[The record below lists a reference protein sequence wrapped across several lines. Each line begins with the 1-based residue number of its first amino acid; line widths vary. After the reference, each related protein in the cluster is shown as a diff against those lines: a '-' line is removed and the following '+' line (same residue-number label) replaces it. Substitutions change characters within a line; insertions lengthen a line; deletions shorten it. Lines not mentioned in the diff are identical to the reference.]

1 MNKMLMNEWMKIK
14 NSRLIYFSF
23 ICVLFAPFALLLLI
37 IILNSDP
44 KFTAVTYLEYMSMTL
59 KFMTSVV
66 GLTLYTWIAAEI
78 VAMEF
83 RLDTIKS
90 QLTIPI
96 ARTDFLFLKLTM
108 VSFMTA
114 LITVL
119 SFITALIISFS
130 LDLTGLDITL
140 TIKLL
145 FVYIKSTILVMPFL
159 YFTVWLVLIFK
170 QSFIPMIINGV
181 LLITTFII
189 GKTDLYAIF
198 PWTAPTQII
207 FLATGEESS
216 FSINDS
222 YFAIILLGLVSMYLA
237 YRRINKMEI

>member
-1 MNKMLMNEWMKIK
+1 MCI
-14 NSRLIYFSF
+14 F
-23 ICVLFAPFALLLLI
+23 FAPFSLLLLI

-59 KFMTSVV
+59 KFITSFV
-66 GLTLYTWIAAEI
+66 GIILYTWIAAEI
-78 VAMEF
+78 IGMEF
-83 RLDTIKS
+83 RFDTIKS
-90 QLTIPI
+90 QITIPI
-96 ARTDFLFLKLTM
+96 ARTDFLFIKLTM
-108 VSFMTA
+108 VSFISA

-119 SFITALIISFS
+119 SFVTAMVISFS
-130 LDLTGLDITL
+130 LDLSGLDIAL
-140 TIKLL
+140 TIKLF
-145 FVYIKSTILVMPFL
+145 FVYMKSTILVMPFL

-170 QSFIPMIINGV
+170 QNFIPMIINAFI
-181 LLITTFII
+181 LITTFII
-189 GKTDLYAIF
+189 GKTDWYAIF

-222 YFAIILLGLVSMYLA
+222 YYAIMLLGLLSMYLA